1 MEMAVR
7 YAEAEAMSCACP
19 RPKTTLDEA
28 IEEQRKHSLTVAIA
42 TAVTAAKVVC
52 LTGASSEMKFQGLD
66 PDSAAIRIRS
76 TSRARKAL
84 GALEGLEELSGGREL
99 RIGCDGWRNWEHGM
113 YSKEDVESNLLR
125 KQDAKSRGE
134 LMMQHSYS
142 QRLHSEE
149 GRNARILEDPPRRK
163 QYTRWSLR
171 GRHRDGNEKARPI
184 ACLTYRIIERF

>member
-125 KQDAKSRGE
+125 KQDAKSRGRE
-134 LMMQHSYS
+134 ECSNS
-142 QRLHSEE
+142 GRSASEE
-149 GRNARILEDPPRRK
+149 AIHQVESSRQAPGWQREGKTDRVLDLPYNRKILDGR
-163 QYTRWSLR
+163 WM
-171 GRHRDGNEKARPI
+171 G
-184 ACLTYRIIERF
+184 